1 MAPRPFRFGLNII
14 PSGKKE
20 DLQNLSR
27 AAEDLGYDIITVSDY
42 LTLELPIVGI
52 KEWTTFPPALALSLV
67 AEATSLVK
75 IGTYALNASL
85 HNPALLVR
93 DVIALQQLSGDRLEL
108 GLGAGYMKADFEA
121 ANVPWGTAN
130 ERVARLGALV
140 DEFRKLMRG
149 TLPPILIGSNLHE
162 GLFRLAA
169 TNADIVSTTGAGSK
183 TEFSRATLTDS
194 GKLTEIC
201 QFVKAAAGDR
211 FDDIEM
217 NCLVHAL
224 SITDNPSAPVPEFP
238 NVEALSPAELQA
250 LPGILHGTPASIA
263 EDLHRYRET
272 YGFSYF
278 TIRIPNMM
286 DFAKVINILR

>member
-27 AAEDLGYDIITVSDY
+27 TAENLGYDIITVSDY

-52 KEWTTFPPALALSLV
+52 KEWTTFPPAIALALI

-75 IGTYALNASL
+75 IGTYSLNASL
-85 HNPALLVR
+85 HNPALLTR

-108 GLGAGYMKADFEA
+108 GLGAGYMRADYQA
-121 ANVPWGTAN
+121 ANVPWGTAD
-130 ERVARLGALV
+130 ERVARLTTLV
-140 DEFRKLMRG
+140 DGFRELMRG
-149 TLPPILIGSNLHE
+149 TVPPILLGSNNHE
-162 GLFRLAA
+162 GLFKYAA
-169 TNADIVSTTGAGSK
+169 ANADIVSTTGARPK
-183 TEFSRATLTDS
+183 TEFSRAKLTDS
-194 GKLTEIC
+194 NRLAEIC
-201 QFVKAAAGDR
+201 KLVKATAGDR
-211 FDDIEM
+211 IDDIEM
-217 NCLVHAL
+217 NILVHAV
-224 SITDNPSAPVPEFP
+224 SIADSASAPVPEFP
-238 NVEALSPAELQA
+238 NIEPLSPTELQA
-250 LPGILHGTPASIA
+250 LPGFLHGSPESIA